1 MFEQKRQKIMLVD
14 DNMANLKIGKTM
26 LKDFYEVYALP
37 SADRLF
43 SALEHVIP
51 DLILLDI
58 EMPAMS
64 GYDVIKI
71 LKANER
77 CADIPVVFVTSRNG
91 EMDELEGLA
100 LGAVD
105 YVTKPFSTAI
115 LLKRIENQL
124 LIRRQKAELKD
135 LNENLM
141 KMVKEQTQQIIG
153 LQNSILST
161 VADLVEFRDDIT
173 GGHVTRTQKYV
184 EMLFDQLVEDS
195 VYSDE
200 VLSLENMDYLL
211 LSAQLHDVGK
221 LSISDAILN
230 KPGKLSPEEFEI
242 MKTHVTKGV
251 EVIERMEKQDGKN
264 AYFLKYAKTF
274 AGTHHE
280 KWDGSGYPQGLKGKA
295 IPIEGRIM
303 AIADVYDA
311 LISVRPYKEPLS
323 CEKSAQI
330 IIEGAGSHFDPALI
344 TLFKKLTSEFSFIA
358 GEYNDSLIEK
368 FLSGKNT
375 AETTENPAHT
385 SAVE

>member
-1 MFEQKRQKIMLVD
+1 MLVD
-14 DNMANLKIGKTM
+14 DNMANLKIGKNM
-26 LKDFYEVYALP
+26 LKDVYEVYALP
-37 SADRLF
+37 SADKLF
-43 SALEHVIP
+43 ACLERVIP

-58 EMPAMS
+58 EMPTMS
-64 GYDVIKI
+64 GYEVIKI

-77 CADIPVVFVTSRNG
+77 CANIPVVFVTSRNG

-115 LLKRIENQL
+115 LQKRIENQL
-124 LIRRQKAELKD
+124 LIQRQKAELKD

-141 KMVKEQTQQIIG
+141 NMVKEKTRQIIG

-184 EMLFDQLVEDS
+184 EMLFNQLMEDS
-195 VYSDE
+195 IYSDE

-221 LSISDAILN
+221 LSISDTILN
-230 KPGKLSPEEFEI
+230 KPGKLSPDEFEI
-242 MKTHVTKGV
+242 MKTHVAKGV
-251 EVIERMEKQDGKN
+251 EAIERMEKKDEGN

-280 KWDGSGYPQGLKGKA
+280 KWDGTGYPLGLKGLA
-295 IPIEGRIM
+295 IPLEGRIM

-311 LISVRPYKEPLS
+311 LISVRPYKEPLPVD
-323 CEKSAQI
+323 KSAQI
-330 IIEGAGSHFDPALI
+330 IIEGAGTHFDPVLVG
-344 TLFKKLTSEFSFIA
+344 LFEKLAGEFAYIA
-358 GEYNDSLIEK
+358 GAYNDSLIEK
-368 FLSGKNT
+368 YLLVSK
-375 AETTENPAHT
+375 A
-385 SAVE
+385 